1 MQTKS
6 RRTDQFILTLLG
18 SIIPVSIV
26 VGTYFEISSAA
37 LITLTIVTALM
48 FGWLLI
54 WSHANQKATGKE
66 WWQDDECSG
75 WRGY

>member
-1 MQTKS
+1 MQSKS
-6 RRTDQFILTLLG
+6 RHTDQFLLTLLAG
-18 SIIPVSIV
+18 IIPLAVIL
-26 VGTYFEISSAA
+26 GDYFEISSAVI
-37 LITLTIVTALM
+37 ITMVTVASLV

-54 WSHANQKATGKE
+54 WVHANQHATGQE